1 MAEVKSNVSVALG
14 EDIFKI
20 AVENTPTGVCITNE
34 HGIFEYVNKAF
45 CELYEY
51 ANDELIGINFT
62 IVVPDEHKIALQALH
77 DKYIDGTEEVRG
89 EWDVVTKSGKHLTIL
104 ADAVRVKGFYGR
116 YKKVT
121 FVTDIT
127 ERRRHEQEL
136 QKFYL
141 SIETSSA
148 SIVITDSS
156 GAICYSNPS
165 FCKITGYSQEDVIG
179 QNMRIVKSG
188 VHDQQFYKSMW
199 DSISNGKTWRGEI
212 CNKSKSGELFWESTI
227 ITPIPDRFGKIVNY
241 VAIKNDIS
249 EKIDLERLRE
259 DVDRILRHDLKTPLN
274 AIVALPQLLKE
285 DGNLTLEQYDYLD
298 NIEKS
303 GWRMLKMI
311 NSSLDIFKMEEGSYR
326 CNLMPKNLISLSKEV
341 VSNLQSSL
349 QKIGSSVS
357 IYCDSKMANDSDQ
370 FVVATEETNFY
381 NMMSNL
387 LANATEASTAGSD
400 ILVNF
405 TNSSPKRLSITNK
418 GVVPKTIRDHFFEKY
433 KTYGKQHGTGLGTYS
448 AKLIAEALG
457 YHIEMQTSDEN
468 NETTI
473 TITFCDQ

>member
-34 HGIFEYVNKAF
+34 NGTFEYVNKAF

-51 ANDELIGINFT
+51 ANDELIGRNFT
-62 IVVPDEHKIALQALH
+62 IVVPNEHKIALQALH
-77 DKYIDGTEEVRG
+77 DKYIDGTDEVRG

-104 ADAVRVKGFYGR
+104 ADAVRVKGFDGR

-148 SIVITDSS
+148 SIVITDSN
-156 GAICYSNPS
+156 GAVCYSNPS
-165 FCKITGYSQEDVIG
+165 FCKITGYSQEEVFG
-179 QNMRIVKSG
+179 QNMRLLKSG

-249 EKIDLERLRE
+249 EKIDLERLKE

-285 DGNLTLEQYDYLD
+285 NDSLTLEQYDYLD
-298 NIEKS
+298 NIERS
-303 GWRMLKMI
+303 GWRMLRMI

-326 CNLMPKNLISLSKEV
+326 CSLSPTDLVCISNEV
-341 VSNLQSSL
+341 VDDLQSSL
-349 QKIGSSVS
+349 NKLNSSVVF
-357 IYCDSKMANDSDQ
+357 YCDAKLVTSGNQ
-370 FVVATEETNFY
+370 FVILSEETNFF

-387 LANATEASTAGSD
+387 LANAIEASPFGSD
-400 ILVNF
+400 ILINF
-405 TNSSPKRLSITNK
+405 KNSSPKTISITNK
-418 GVVPKTIRDHFFEKY
+418 GVVPKTIREHFFEKY
-433 KTYGKQHGTGLGTYS
+433 KTYGKPHGTGLGTYS

-457 YHIEMQTSDEN
+457 YHIEMQTSDET